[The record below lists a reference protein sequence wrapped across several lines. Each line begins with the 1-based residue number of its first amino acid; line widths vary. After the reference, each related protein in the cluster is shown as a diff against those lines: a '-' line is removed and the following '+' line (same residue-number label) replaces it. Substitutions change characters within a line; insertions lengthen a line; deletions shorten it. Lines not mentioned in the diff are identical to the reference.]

1 MKIPQETL
9 DRIQE
14 SIDIVDVVGDF
25 VSLKKK
31 GQNYTAC
38 CPFHNEKTPSF
49 NVNPAKGI
57 YKCFGCGKAG
67 DAIQFIMDMEGLGF
81 QETLKYLAKKYNI
94 EIKEEEQSS
103 EELLQQNERE
113 SLLIVL
119 NYAKNYYHNTLLNHE
134 DGRSIGLSYF
144 RERGFSEKTIDK
156 FELGYSLDEWD
167 SLLKDALKGNYQQAV
182 LEKAGLI
189 VKRENANDSNAVRY
203 YDRFRGRVI
212 FPIHN
217 VTGKV
222 IAFGARILKTE
233 KNQPKY
239 LNSPETEVYHKSKIL
254 YGIYQAKQAIRQEDN
269 CLLVEGYTDV
279 ISLFQA
285 GVENVVASSGTSL
298 TEEQIRLIKR
308 YTSNI
313 TVLYD
318 GDAAGIKASIRGID
332 MILQEGLDVSVVSF
346 PDGEDPDSYVRKIG
360 GTEFAAYLKTT
371 RRDFIAFKTELF
383 LKEAQN
389 DPIKKAGVVR
399 EIVVSIAKISD
410 RIKREIFIKQCSVS
424 LGISEETLISEV
436 NKIRLNESKKQD
448 EQVNFIPVEDAPVI
462 PQPDEY
468 KFNALELQEK
478 DIIRLLLNYAQ
489 YTVADDKKLSQYLLE
504 EIEDTEFKSPVY
516 SKMLQVI
523 KQNVA
528 VTDNLSDIFIHHP
541 DEEMRR
547 EAIDLITFK
556 YQLSP
561 RWETSHNIFAEK
573 PEEGL
578 EARAYQ
584 TIIRYKLRA
593 IQQMM
598 TDNNNELTKATED
611 EEIQKLLRV
620 HIKLKEAEKQLSS
633 ILGIVVIK

>member
-14 SIDIVDVVGDF
+14 SIDIVDVIGDF

-167 SLLKDALKGNYQQAV
+167 ALLKDALKGNYQQSV

-217 VTGKV
+217 ITGKV
-222 IAFGARILKTE
+222 IAFGARILKTD

-360 GTEFAAYLKTT
+360 GTEFAAYLKTA

-383 LKEAQN
+383 LKDAQN

-399 EIVVSIAKISD
+399 EIVISVSKISD

-448 EQVNFIPVEDAPVI
+448 EQVNFIPVEDAPFI

-504 EIEDTEFKSPVY
+504 EIEDTEFKSPLY

-528 VTDNLSDIFIHHP
+528 ITDNLSDVFIHHP

-561 RWETSHNIFAEK
+561 RWESSHNIFAEK

-633 ILGIVVIK
+633 ILGIVVVK

>member
-1 MKIPQETL
+1 MKIPQEIV

-14 SIDIVDVVGDF
+14 NIDIVDVIGDF

-38 CPFHNEKTPSF
+38 CPFHNEKSPSF
-49 NVNPAKGI
+49 NVNPARGI

-67 DAIQFIMDMEGLGF
+67 DAIQFVMDMEGLGF

-103 EELLQQNERE
+103 EELQQQNERE

-119 NYAKNYYHNTLLNHE
+119 NYAKNYYHDTLVNHE

-144 RERGFSEKTIDK
+144 KERGFSQKTIEK

-167 SLLKDALKGNYQQAV
+167 ALLKDATKGNYKQEI

-189 VKRENANDSNAVRY
+189 VKRENANDSKSTKY

-217 VTGKV
+217 VTGKT
-222 IAFGARILKTE
+222 IAFGARILKAD

-254 YGIYQAKQAIRQEDN
+254 YGIFQAKQAIRQEDN

-285 GVENVVASSGTSL
+285 GIENVVASSGTSL
-298 TEEQIRLIKR
+298 TEDQIKLIKR
-308 YTSNI
+308 YTQNI

-332 MILQEGLDVSVVSF
+332 MILQEGLNVSVVTF
-346 PDGEDPDSYVRKIG
+346 PDGEDPDSYVRRVG
-360 GTEFAAYLKTT
+360 GTEFASYLKTT
-371 RRDFIAFKTELF
+371 RKDFISFKAELF
-383 LKEAQN
+383 LKDAQN
-389 DPIKKAGVVR
+389 DPLKKADVAR
-399 EIVVSIAKISD
+399 EMVVSISKISD
-410 RIKREIFIKQCSVS
+410 SIKREIFIKQSS
-424 LGISEETLISEV
+424 TILNISEDTLIKEV
-436 NKIRLNESKKQD
+436 NKTRLNESKKQD
-448 EQVNFIPVEDAPVI
+448 SQVEFIPIEENVAT
-462 PQPDEY
+462 PQADEH
-468 KFNALELQEK
+468 KLSALDLQEK
-478 DIIRLLLNYAQ
+478 DIIRLLLNYAE
-489 YTVADDKKLSQYLLE
+489 YVVADEKKLSQYLLNE
-504 EIEDTEFKSPVY
+504 LEDTEFKSPLY
-516 SKMLQVI
+516 SKMLGII
-523 KQNVA
+523 KQNITA
-528 VTDNLSDIFIHHP
+528 ASKLTDTFIHNT
-541 DEEMRR
+541 DEELKR

-561 RWETSHNIFAEK
+561 QWETKHNIFPEK
-573 PEEGL
+573 PDEGL

-584 TIIRYKLRA
+584 AIVRYKLRA
-593 IQQMM
+593 IEQMVM
-598 TDNNNELTKATED
+598 DNKNELSKATTDED
-611 EEIQKLLRV
+611 IQKYLRI
-620 HIKLKEAEKQLSS
+620 HMKLKEAEKQLSS
-633 ILGIVVIK
+633 ILGIIVMR

>member
-1 MKIPQETL
+1 MKIPQEIV

-14 SIDIVDVVGDF
+14 NIDIVDVIGDF

-38 CPFHNEKTPSF
+38 CPFHNEKSPSF
-49 NVNPAKGI
+49 NVNPARGI

-67 DAIQFIMDMEGLGF
+67 DAIQFVMDMEGLGF

-103 EELLQQNERE
+103 EELQQQNERE

-119 NYAKNYYHNTLLNHE
+119 NYAKNYYHDTLVNHE

-144 RERGFSEKTIDK
+144 KERGSSQKTIEK

-167 SLLKDALKGNYQQAV
+167 ALLKDATKGNYKQEI

-189 VKRENANDSNAVRY
+189 VKRENANDSKSTKY

-217 VTGKV
+217 VTGKT
-222 IAFGARILKTE
+222 IAFGARILKAD

-254 YGIYQAKQAIRQEDN
+254 YGIFQAKQAIRQEDN

-285 GVENVVASSGTSL
+285 GIENVVASSGTSL
-298 TEEQIRLIKR
+298 TEDQIKLIKR
-308 YTSNI
+308 YTQNI

-332 MILQEGLDVSVVSF
+332 MILQEGLNVSVVTF
-346 PDGEDPDSYVRKIG
+346 PDGEDPDSYVRRVG
-360 GTEFAAYLKTT
+360 GTEFASYLKTT
-371 RRDFIAFKTELF
+371 RKDFISFKAELF
-383 LKEAQN
+383 LKDAQN
-389 DPIKKAGVVR
+389 DPLKKADVAR
-399 EIVVSIAKISD
+399 EMVVSISKISD
-410 RIKREIFIKQCSVS
+410 SIKREIFIKQSS
-424 LGISEETLISEV
+424 TILNISEDTLIKEV
-436 NKIRLNESKKQD
+436 NKTRLNESKKQD
-448 EQVNFIPVEDAPVI
+448 SQVEFIPIEENVAT
-462 PQPDEY
+462 PQADEH
-468 KFNALELQEK
+468 KLSALDLQEK
-478 DIIRLLLNYAQ
+478 DIIRLLLNYAE
-489 YTVADDKKLSQYLLE
+489 YVVADEKKLSQYLLNE
-504 EIEDTEFKSPVY
+504 LEDTEFKSPLY
-516 SKMLQVI
+516 SKMLGII
-523 KQNVA
+523 KQNITA
-528 VTDNLSDIFIHHP
+528 ASKLTDTFIHNT
-541 DEEMRR
+541 DEELKR

-561 RWETSHNIFAEK
+561 QWETKHNIFPEK
-573 PEEGL
+573 PDEGL

-584 TIIRYKLRA
+584 AIVRYKLRA
-593 IQQMM
+593 IEQMVM
-598 TDNNNELTKATED
+598 DNKNELSKATTDED
-611 EEIQKLLRV
+611 IQKYLRI
-620 HIKLKEAEKQLSS
+620 HMKLKEAEKQLSS
-633 ILGIVVIK
+633 ILGIIVMR